1 MISIDRVYKT
11 VLTYVNSDIRGNVTP
26 AELKLAVNDSVQEIY
41 EEYIIE
47 LNRFLNRENRGLI
60 GGGIENMPDRIR
72 EKLQHFSTTATL
84 TYSAPNFQLPAN
96 YRYIDGVY
104 YNSTSRIEIM
114 KNSREFKLV
123 AGFSHT
129 QPTTTNPIAL
139 QQGTNLKVLPTSITA
154 NVTIDYLRNPL
165 LANWTY
171 NVVSGA
177 EIYNPSANDHQDV
190 DLHPSE
196 ENNLIIRVAQ
206 RFGVNLKETD
216 LQASTTSEKTQDSNN
231 EMQS

>member
-84 TYSAPNFQLPAN
+84 TYSAPNFALPAN
-96 YRYIDGVY
+96 YRYIDMVY
-104 YNSTSRIEIM
+104 TNLGRVEIM
-114 KNSREFKLV
+114 KNSKEFRTILS
-123 AGFSHT
+123 FSHT
-129 QPTTTNPIAL
+129 APTLTRPIAL
-139 QQGTNLKVLPTSITA
+139 QQGTNLKILPTTIVS
-154 NVTIDYLRNPL
+154 NVSIDYLRNPL